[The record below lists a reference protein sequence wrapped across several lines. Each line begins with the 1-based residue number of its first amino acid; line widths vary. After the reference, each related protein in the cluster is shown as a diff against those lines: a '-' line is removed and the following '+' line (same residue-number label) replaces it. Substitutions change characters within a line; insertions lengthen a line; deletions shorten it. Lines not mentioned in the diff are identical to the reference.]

1 MKDAAKSGPVSLDS
15 GTPYAG
21 CKDDTTSVVTP
32 AYEISMSKMVTAA
45 DCPAGSTFVATS
57 SADAVWAASANT
69 GVYCDGNTASGCVMK
84 YHAYTGLPIWATTMD
99 EVDAV
104 VPMPDGTLHAI
115 GDDREGAKFGSV
127 SMPDSVTDW
136 VWHAVLNGT
145 TGAGLSVQTF
155 GDRSSNHGMTRTYD
169 ATATP
174 GGDLVITGYTQATS
188 IYFDDAF
195 TVTYPEENKE
205 RNLFLFKV
213 ATSAPKVAPSCITST
228 STCEIDA
235 NSCYIDG
242 LCYADGDRVPEFSV
256 DYEDGNLCRKCNV
269 TQSQTSWSED
279 PTIVG
284 VSECFIDGA
293 CYKGNYSGAVAEW
306 LTFEASGSTPV
317 ASVCQ
322 YCDPAKDKNAW
333 SVVDGY
339 TVFPGKNPPDD
350 CRRERTSSAASEE
363 SDGAVSVITY
373 RFAAALASLVAILLR

>member
-1 MKDAAKSGPVSLDS
+1 M
-15 GTPYAG
+15 
-21 CKDDTTSVVTP
+21 
-32 AYEISMSKMVTAA
+32 
-45 DCPAGSTFVATS
+45 
-57 SADAVWAASANT
+57 
-69 GVYCDGNTASGCVMK
+69 
-84 YHAYTGLPIWATTMD
+84 
-99 EVDAV
+99 
-104 VPMPDGTLHAI
+104 
-115 GDDREGAKFGSV
+115 
-127 SMPDSVTDW
+127 
-136 VWHAVLNGT
+136 
-145 TGAGLSVQTF
+145 
-155 GDRSSNHGMTRTYD
+155 YD

-174 GGDLVITGYTQATS
+174 GGDLLMTGYTGATS
-188 IYFDDAF
+188 IYFDDNF
-195 TVTYPEENKE
+195 TVSYPEENQE
-205 RNLFLFKV
+205 NNVLVFKV

-228 STCEIDA
+228 STCEVDA
-235 NSCYIDG
+235 NFCYIDG

-256 DYEDGNLCRKCNV
+256 DYLDGNLCRKCNV

-306 LTFEASGSTPV
+306 LAFEEIGSAPV

-350 CRRERTSSAASEE
+350 CRRERTSSGASEE
-363 SDGAVSVITY
+363 SDGAVSMITY